1 VTERAQEATTA
12 SAQPGRLGGCIGE
25 RLPGR
30 TTHLRLSKALS
41 EIPTLEHVLATTR
54 GHLATI
60 TLNRPEQRNPLSA
73 GMLRDLVAAFRWCQ
87 GEEAIRVVVL
97 TGAGDRAFS
106 AGADLS
112 SFEDRAS
119 EDKQHQER
127 RVFID
132 LFTVMTQLGKPI
144 VGRINGHALAGGM
157 GLAGSCDVLVA
168 VDTATFATPEINVGV
183 WPMMIQAILARNIPR
198 KVLLEMLM
206 LGERFTAIQMQSVG
220 FVNRVVARE
229 LLDAT
234 VDDITDKL
242 AKKSPIVMRLGR
254 DAFYRQQD
262 MDFEPALDYL
272 YGELLKVVMTEDAK
286 EGVRAFFEKR
296 EPEFKGL

>member
-1 VTERAQEATTA
+1 
-12 SAQPGRLGGCIGE
+12 
-25 RLPGR
+25 
-30 TTHLRLSKALS
+30 
-41 EIPTLEHVLATTR
+41 
-54 GHLATI
+54 
-60 TLNRPEQRNPLSA
+60 
-73 GMLRDLVAAFRWCQ
+73 
-87 GEEAIRVVVL
+87 
-97 TGAGDRAFS
+97 
-106 AGADLS
+106 
-112 SFEDRAS
+112 
-119 EDKQHQER
+119 
-127 RVFID
+127 
-132 LFTVMTQLGKPI
+132 
-144 VGRINGHALAGGM
+144 
-157 GLAGSCDVLVA
+157 

-234 VDDITDKL
+234 VDEITDKL

-272 YGELLKVVMTEDAK
+272 YGELQKVVMTEDAK

-296 EPEFKGL
+296 EPEFKGI

>member
-1 VTERAQEATTA
+1 M
-12 SAQPGRLGGCIGE
+12 
-25 RLPGR
+25 
-30 TTHLRLSKALS
+30 S
-41 EIPTLEHVLATTR
+41 EIPTLEHVLVATR
-54 GHLATI
+54 GHVATV

-87 GEEAIRVVVL
+87 GEEAVRVVVL

-119 EDKQHQER
+119 EDTQHRER
-127 RVFID
+127 RVFIE
-132 LFTVMTQLGKPI
+132 LFIVMTQLGKPI

-229 LLDAT
+229 VLDAT
-234 VDDITDKL
+234 VADIADKL

-254 DAFYRQQD
+254 DAFYEQQD

-272 YGELLKVVMTEDAK
+272 YGELLKVAMTEDAK

-296 EPEFKGL
+296 EPEFKGT